1 MCGSDDPWVCNEC
14 NSFRFSES
22 FFDKSICV
30 DMDSDNKNENENVD
44 DIFDELKDIK
54 KKHPNKFICSYI
66 NINSFRNKF
75 GFIKD
80 LLISN
85 TCDMLTSAETKLDE
99 SFSSAQFQIENF
111 HLWRADRTANGGGLL
126 TYIRSDLPSDRK
138 HKLECQIIESIFT
151 EIVVKNEKWIICGIY
166 RPPPP

>member
-1 MCGSDDPWVCNEC
+1 
-14 NSFRFSES
+14 
-22 FFDKSICV
+22 
-30 DMDSDNKNENENVD
+30 MDSDNKNQNENVD

-85 TCDMLTSAETKLDE
+85 TCDTPTCMFDRAWVDRYIATDYHNNNYSVMLLLEV
-99 SFSSAQFQIENF
+99 
-111 HLWRADRTANGGGLL
+111 HWDR
-126 TYIRSDLPSDRK
+126 
-138 HKLECQIIESIFT
+138 
-151 EIVVKNEKWIICGIY
+151 
-166 RPPPP
+166 